1 MEKAILF
8 DQDGTLL
15 DSAPG
20 IKRCANFTL
29 KELGYPQ
36 IPVKDLDFFI
46 GPPLKDCFRL
56 CKIREEDIVK
66 ATEIYRKEYASGGKY
81 EATVYPDVAS
91 TLFELKNRGYKLYVC
106 TSKNEILAKH
116 ILLHFGLDS
125 LFNGVFGATSDGAGA
140 KKEAII
146 ARCLKSL
153 APKTEVTMIGD
164 TELDAFG
171 AKENRIPCYILS
183 YGYGN
188 PAKIKAL
195 EPKAILGSF
204 KQLLNVFD

>member
-29 KELGYPQ
+29 KELGYPL
-36 IPVKDLDFFI
+36 IPVEDLDFFI
-46 GPPLKDCFRL
+46 GPPLKECFRL
-56 CKIREEDIVK
+56 CKIKEEDVEK
-66 ATEIYRKEYASGGKY
+66 ATEVYRKEYASGGKY

-91 TLFELKNRGYKLYVC
+91 TLAELKNRGYRLYVC
-106 TSKNEILAKH
+106 TSKNEFLAKD
-116 ILLHFGLDS
+116 ILVHFGLDS
-125 LFNGVFGATSDGAGA
+125 LFDGVFGATSDGAGA

-153 APKTEVTMIGD
+153 PLETDATMIGD

-171 AKENRIPCYILS
+171 AKENNILCYILS

-188 PAKIKAL
+188 PDKYKNF
-195 EPKAILGSF
+195 EPKATLASF
-204 KQLLNVFD
+204 KELLNVIE